1 MGYTVKVAELYR
13 NTGYEVTKELVSN
26 IIGLL
31 EKEGYKITFVDENTV
46 DITKEVGE

>member
-13 NTGYEVTKELVSN
+13 NTGYEVTKDHMSN
-26 IIGLL
+26 IVGIL